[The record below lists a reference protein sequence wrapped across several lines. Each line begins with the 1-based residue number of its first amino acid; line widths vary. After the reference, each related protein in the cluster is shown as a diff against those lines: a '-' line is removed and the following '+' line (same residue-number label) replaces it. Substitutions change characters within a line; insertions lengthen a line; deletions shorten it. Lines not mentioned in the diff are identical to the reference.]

1 MIAMNGWVLLETEN
15 KKKAGL
21 LELPESAKN
30 ETLSGTIVALPESDT
45 YIDAGARCNVP
56 DLAVGDLVAYRKYYS
71 SEIEVDF
78 KKFVGVRWENIIAK
92 LN

>member
-1 MIAMNGWVLLETEN
+1 MPGWILLETEN
-15 KKKAGL
+15 KKRAGL

-30 ETLSGTIVALPESDT
+30 ETLSGKVVALPESKT
-45 YIDAGARCNVP
+45 YVDGGILLNVP
-56 DLAVGDLVAYRKYYS
+56 DLAVGDLVAFRKYYS

-78 KKFVGVRWENIIAK
+78 KKYVGIRFENIIAK